1 MSLAEQGNMLL
12 AGGADANESIRAE
25 NRANFEAWQSKKK
38 QEKEIGQ
45 GQDWYH
51 GVSDVLAASGFAK
64 NVSTQAAR
72 AAKLN
77 VGYAGLASHDIGAL
91 GSSISAKAGAA
102 VSSVKS
108 AGTSIAESAR
118 ALPGQITEGARSA
131 VGSAAESIRTVGLP
145 AGATAAPKDAVAA
158 IPEEEPVFNGNVP
171 DTVQLSGGGGKGV
184 VGDKT
189 VLKPAEPAAAPAAA
203 PAEEPAAP
211 AEEPAEPA
219 EPAPAEPAAAPAEEP
234 AEPAAAPAEE
244 PAEPATVE
252 PPAPAEEPNI
262 SGETEGGGASE
273 GDSLLTDGENLIKE
287 PEAKGISSIV
297 GEVGGRALGN
307 IGGGIDIVKDFSGA
321 LDGDSFFSGG
331 NKNATTGD
339 KVANFLAVSG
349 TALDI
354 ASIALPFLAP
364 VAAAVSIAGAV
375 DGTVQSV
382 SDQSAS
388 ASTDKKTYESGR
400 QGGSATASLA
410 GTGFLASAQID
421 PHKSIGGSSSF

>member
-38 QEKEIGQ
+38 QDKEIGQ

-145 AGATAAPKDAVAA
+145 AGATAAPKAVAA

-189 VLKPAEPAAAPAAA
+189 VLKPAEPAPAEA
-203 PAEEPAAP
+203 PAEPAEAPAEP

-219 EPAPAEPAAAPAEEP
+219 EEP
-234 AEPAAAPAEE
+234 AEPVA

-262 SGETEGGGASE
+262 SGETEGGGAASE

-339 KVANFLAVSG
+339 QVANFLAVSG

>member
-102 VSSVKS
+102 VSSVK
-108 AGTSIAESAR
+108 ATGTSIAESAR

-189 VLKPAEPAAAPAAA
+189 VLKPAEPAAAPA
-203 PAEEPAAP
+203 EEPV
-211 AEEPAEPA
+211 
-219 EPAPAEPAAAPAEEP
+219 
-234 AEPAAAPAEE
+234 APAEE

-262 SGETEGGGASE
+262 SGETEGGGVASE

-339 KVANFLAVSG
+339 QVANFLAVSG

-382 SDQSAS
+382 SDQSKS
-388 ASTDKKTYESGR
+388 ASTDKTSYESGR

>member
-12 AGGADANESIRAE
+12 QGGADANESIRAE
-25 NRANFEAWQSKKK
+25 NKANFEAWQSKKK
-38 QEKEIGQ
+38 QDKEIGQ
-45 GQDWYH
+45 GQDWFH

-91 GSSISAKAGAA
+91 GSSISQKAGAA
-102 VSSVKS
+102 VSSVK
-108 AGTSIAESAR
+108 ATGTSIAESAR

-145 AGATAAPKDAVAA
+145 AGATAEPKAVAA

-189 VLKPAEPAAAPAAA
+189 VLKPAEPA
-203 PAEEPAAP
+203 EPVAP
-211 AEEPAEPA
+211 AEEPAEPV
-219 EPAPAEPAAAPAEEP
+219 
-234 AEPAAAPAEE
+234 APAEE

-262 SGETEGGGASE
+262 SGETEGGGAASE

-382 SDQSAS
+382 SDQSKS
-388 ASTDKKTYESGR
+388 ASTDKTSYESGR